1 MAAGAA
7 SILGTILAAIVVSN
21 AIRPFYVLRYI
32 YPVSV
37 VAWAILAVIVSRL
50 RGKRLYAVLLL
61 AYMLAVFS
69 PAYMS
74 RYRGD
79 RAANERLQET
89 LAATV
94 EEIGA
99 EDIILTNISHIGW
112 TIAPYYYPE
121 NTAKSIDLSA
131 LPDLEKGVVYWLI
144 VKDGQEMEGVREAL
158 GEQGFSS
165 QKVFERGNLGTHPVT
180 IYRIADF

>member
-1 MAAGAA
+1 M
-7 SILGTILAAIVVSN
+7 
-21 AIRPFYVLRYI
+21 
-32 YPVSV
+32 
-37 VAWAILAVIVSRL
+37 
-50 RGKRLYAVLLL
+50 
-61 AYMLAVFS
+61 
-69 PAYMS
+69 
-74 RYRGD
+74 
-79 RAANERLQET
+79 
-89 LAATV
+89 
-94 EEIGA
+94 
-99 EDIILTNISHIGW
+99 TNISHMGW

-121 NTAKSIDLSA
+121 NTVKSIDLSA